1 MKTKLKKPTVAIID
15 YKMGNMFS
23 VQSACNFVGLNS
35 TITSDKNQILNA
47 DAAILPGVGAFSNSM
62 LNIKNLNLEGTIK
75 KFIDSNKPFMGICLG
90 MQLLFSKS
98 EEFCLSK
105 GLGIIP
111 GYVKK
116 FSTTTSKNKQIKVPQ
131 IGWNQVHKSKTI
143 NSSEWY
149 IQPLNDIK
157 NKEHMYFVHSF
168 YVVPENET
176 IILTHTNY
184 AGIKYC
190 SSIIYKNIFAC
201 QFHPEKSAHE
211 GLKIYK
217 NLAHL
222 LNKAK

>member
-1 MKTKLKKPTVAIID
+1 
-15 YKMGNMFS
+15 
-23 VQSACNFVGLNS
+23 
-35 TITSDKNQILNA
+35 
-47 DAAILPGVGAFSNSM
+47 
-62 LNIKNLNLEGTIK
+62 
-75 KFIDSNKPFMGICLG
+75 
-90 MQLLFSKS
+90 
-98 EEFCLSK
+98 
-105 GLGIIP
+105 
-111 GYVKK
+111 
-116 FSTTTSKNKQIKVPQ
+116 
-131 IGWNQVHKSKTI
+131 
-143 NSSEWY
+143 
-149 IQPLNDIK
+149 
-157 NKEHMYFVHSF
+157 MYFVHSF